1 VRDTIASLRDTDAL
15 DDIDGDDDD
24 DGLSVGDR
32 DTVDVAEDERVS
44 PVTVA
49 RMDTDGESLPVL
61 VNVDDEVTEGD
72 ADLRD
77 EDEIDGEREV
87 EEVTL

>member
-1 VRDTIASLRDTDAL
+1 MRDPIASLRDTDAL
-15 DDIDGDDDD
+15 DDIDGDNDD

-32 DTVDVAEDERVS
+32 DTVDVTEDERVS

-49 RMDTDGESLPVL
+49 RMDADGESLPVP